1 MSHFITGFPGFIATR
16 LVRKLAGIHP
26 EENFKLLVHPS
37 QIEKAENAVR
47 ELDRET
53 ESSNGRFEII
63 LGDITKSD
71 LGITNAD
78 IHLDTSQISHLFHLA
93 AIYDLAVGEEIAEKV
108 NVQGTLNVTNWAK
121 GLPNL
126 QRYLYFSTAYVS
138 GRRKGTVLETEL
150 IDINGFKNFYES
162 TKFKAEVIVQRNWDQ
177 IPTTIIRPG
186 VVMGD
191 SRTGET
197 DKFDGPYFVMRFL
210 DKFSRL
216 PIPNLGRG
224 EALFNVVPVNFV
236 VDAVAYLSH
245 YEGSIGKVYHL
256 VDPVPHRAREAF
268 EMICKA
274 QLGTKP
280 KYSIP
285 LSLVGAA
292 LSIPSFRRWLG
303 VEKETLEYFSIGPVY
318 DSSQAQQ
325 DLAALRIS
333 CPDFATYI
341 DTAVKY
347 FLENKD
353 STDKLIKVT

>member
-1 MSHFITGFPGFIATR
+1 M
-16 LVRKLAGIHP
+16 
-26 EENFKLLVHPS
+26 
-37 QIEKAENAVR
+37 
-47 ELDRET
+47 
-53 ESSNGRFEII
+53 
-63 LGDITKSD
+63 
-71 LGITNAD
+71 
-78 IHLDTSQISHLFHLA
+78 
-93 AIYDLAVGEEIAEKV
+93 
-108 NVQGTLNVTNWAK
+108 
-121 GLPNL
+121 
-126 QRYLYFSTAYVS
+126 
-138 GRRKGTVLETEL
+138 
-150 IDINGFKNFYES
+150 
-162 TKFKAEVIVQRNWDQ
+162 
-177 IPTTIIRPG
+177 
-186 VVMGD
+186 
-191 SRTGET
+191 
-197 DKFDGPYFVMRFL
+197 
-210 DKFSRL
+210 
-216 PIPNLGRG
+216 
-224 EALFNVVPVNFV
+224 VPVNFV